1 MIFSCL
7 GGETTLISRGDRLS
21 LRSIRDAALELGAQ
35 MVRRL
40 ALHDLLTGLPNRT
53 LLHDRLDQEL
63 ARARRE
69 GGMVAVLLLDLD
81 SFKDI
86 NDTLGHPVG
95 DQLLRAVAQ
104 RITTAVRAT
113 DTLARL
119 GGDEFAL
126 VQPQTR
132 QTAEV
137 LALADKVLA
146 TVAKPFDVDGQ
157 EVQTSTSI
165 GIALFPQDGQD
176 PDTLLQ
182 HAELALYRAKAQ
194 GGDQF
199 RFFEPAMDEEAQA
212 RRRLERE
219 LRQALERGE
228 FVLHYQPQLELASG
242 RLVGAEALVRWN
254 HPERGLLLP
263 GAFIPTAE
271 ANGLIRPLGA
281 WVLRGAC
288 RQAKAWRE
296 RGWDFSVAVN
306 LSPAQL
312 RHSQFLPMIGE
323 ALEEAGLEPARLE
336 LEITEGVLMENFEQ
350 RGDSFLRGLTA
361 DGVRLALDDFGTG
374 YSSLAYLKHLP
385 VRTIKIDRSFVRDL
399 GQDPDALALVRAI
412 VTLGHSL
419 RKRVVAEGVEN
430 ATQLALLR
438 ELGCDEAQGFHI
450 ARPLAAEQLEG
461 LLTAGDS
468 WCRFHAGWEWA
479 SAA

>member
-1 MIFSCL
+1 M
-7 GGETTLISRGDRLS
+7 LINRVDRLS
-21 LRSIRDAALELGAQ
+21 LHSIRDAALALGAQ

-53 LLHDRLDQEL
+53 LLHDRLGQEL

-69 GGMVAVLLLDLD
+69 GGMVAVLSLDLD
-81 SFKDI
+81 SFKDV

-95 DQLLRAVAQ
+95 DQLLCAVAQ

-126 VQPQTR
+126 VQPQIR
-132 QTAEV
+132 QPAEV
-137 LALADKVLA
+137 VALADKILA
-146 TVAKPFDVDGQ
+146 TVARPFDLDGQ
-157 EVQTSTSI
+157 EIHASTSI
-165 GIALFPQDGQD
+165 GVALFPQDGQD

-194 GGDQF
+194 GRDQF

-219 LRQALERGE
+219 LRDGLERGE
-228 FVLHYQPQLELASG
+228 FVLHYQPQLELATG
-242 RLVGAEALVRWN
+242 RFAGVEALMRWK
-254 HPERGLLLP
+254 HPERGLVLP
-263 GAFIPTAE
+263 GAFIPAAE
-271 ANGLIRPLGA
+271 ANGLIRPLGRWA
-281 WVLRGAC
+281 LGEAC
-288 RQAKAWRE
+288 RQARAWRE
-296 RGWDFSVAVN
+296 RGWDISVAVN

-312 RHSQFLPMIGE
+312 RHTQFLPTVGD

-350 RGDSFLRGLTA
+350 KGDSFLRGLTA
-361 DGVRLALDDFGTG
+361 DGVRLALDDFGIG

-385 VRTIKIDRSFVRDL
+385 VKTIKIDRSFVCDL
-399 GQDPDALALVRAI
+399 GQDPDAEALVRAI

-430 ATQLALLR
+430 ASQLALLR
-438 ELGCDEAQGFHI
+438 ELGCDGVQGFYI
-450 ARPLAAEQLEG
+450 ARPLEAEQLEG

-468 WCRFHAGWEWA
+468 RYQPHAGWEWA

>member
-1 MIFSCL
+1 ML
-7 GGETTLISRGDRLS
+7 LNRVARLS
-21 LRSIRDAALELGAQ
+21 LRSIRDAAIALGAQ

-40 ALHDLLTGLPNRT
+40 ALLDLLTGLPNRT

-81 SFKDI
+81 RFKDV

-95 DQLLRAVAQ
+95 DQLLCAVAQ
-104 RITTAVRAT
+104 RITTAVRAS

-132 QTAEV
+132 QPAEV
-137 LALADKVLA
+137 TALADKILA
-146 TVAKPFDVDGQ
+146 TLAGPFHLGGQ
-157 EVQTSTSI
+157 EIHTSTSI

-182 HAELALYRAKAQ
+182 HAELALYRAKAL
-194 GGDQF
+194 GRDQV
-199 RFFEPAMDEEAQA
+199 RFFEPAMDEAAQA

-219 LRQALERGE
+219 LRDGLERGE

-242 RLVGAEALVRWN
+242 CFAGAEALVRWN
-254 HPERGLLLP
+254 HPERGLVLP
-263 GAFIPTAE
+263 GAFIPAAE

-281 WVLRGAC
+281 WVLREAC
-288 RQAKAWRE
+288 RQARAWRE
-296 RGWDFSVAVN
+296 RGWDLSVAVN

-312 RHSQFLPMIGE
+312 RHSQFLPTIGD

-350 RGDSFLRGLTA
+350 KGDSFLRGLTA
-361 DGVRLALDDFGTG
+361 DGVRLALDDFGIG
-374 YSSLAYLKHLP
+374 YSSLAYLRHLP

-430 ATQLALLR
+430 AIQLALLR
-438 ELGCDEAQGFHI
+438 ELGCDEAQGFYI
-450 ARPLAAEQLEG
+450 ARPMDAEHLEG
-461 LLTAGDS
+461 LLATGDS
-468 WCRFHAGWEWA
+468 RFQPCAGQALAHAA
-479 SAA
+479 

>member
-1 MIFSCL
+1 MPVSFIDL
-7 GGETTLISRGDRLS
+7 PI
-21 LRSIRDAALELGAQ
+21 LRWLQAAAIGLGAR

-40 ALHDLLTGLPNRT
+40 ALHDRLTGLPNRT
-53 LLHDRLDQEL
+53 LLHDRLGQEL
-63 ARARRE
+63 AHARRE
-69 GGMVAVLLLDLD
+69 GSMVAVLLLDLD
-81 SFKDI
+81 SFKDV
-86 NDTLGHPVG
+86 NDALGHPFG
-95 DQLLRAVAQ
+95 DRLLCTVAQ
-104 RITTAVRAT
+104 RINAVVRAT

-119 GGDEFAL
+119 GGDEFPL
-126 VQPQTR
+126 VQPQIR
-132 QTAEV
+132 QTADV
-137 LALADKVLA
+137 TTLADKILA
-146 TVAKPFDVDGQ
+146 TVATPFDLDGQ
-157 EVQTSTSI
+157 EIQTSTSI

-194 GGDQF
+194 GRNQF

-242 RLVGAEALVRWN
+242 RLAGVEALVRWN
-254 HPERGLLLP
+254 HPERGLVLP
-263 GAFIPTAE
+263 GAFIPAAE

-281 WVLRGAC
+281 WVLREAC
-288 RQAKAWRE
+288 RQATAWRE
-296 RGWDFSVAVN
+296 RGWDLSVAVN

-312 RHSQFLPMIGE
+312 RHRHFLPPIGD
-323 ALEEAGLEPARLE
+323 ALEAAGLEPARLE
-336 LEITEGVLMENFEQ
+336 LEITEGVLMENVEQ
-350 RGDSFLRGLTA
+350 QGDGFLRGLTA
-361 DGVRLALDDFGTG
+361 DGVRLALDDFGIG

-385 VRTIKIDRSFVRDL
+385 VKTIKIDRSFVRDL

-430 ATQLALLR
+430 AIQLALLR
-438 ELGCDEAQGFHI
+438 ELGCDEAQGYHI
-450 ARPLAAEQLEG
+450 ARPLDAEQFAD
-461 LLTAGDS
+461 LLASRDYRHQSGTGPVL
-468 WCRFHAGWEWA
+468 A